1 MLFRSNSAGGGGT
14 MYLGAKHRE
23 RWAALAPSAL
33 PYHAQS
39 FAPFDRYKGV
49 PMLLTHGVN
58 DPVAFVKNSR
68 EATALLKEKGVDVTL
83 NEVSG
88 VETAFAHNAS
98 WFAALPQIFDFLEK
112 QRRE

>member
-1 MLFRSNSAGGGGT
+1 
-14 MYLGAKHRE
+14 
-23 RWAALAPSAL
+23 
-33 PYHAQS
+33 
-39 FAPFDRYKGV
+39 
-49 PMLLTHGVN
+49 MLLTHGVN

-83 NEVSG
+83 NEVTG